1 MRSFSVQVYRG
12 VGVLLPEHTKTVIV
26 YPNPNHNPDPKIATT
41 TNNTKCS
48 HDNRLEK
55 KQPGP
60 LTGIV
65 TIVTHVV
72 KRARAVNEEANGDR
86 SGDYFGQHLKKEA
99 GTGTQISRI
108 TEVIMR

>member
-1 MRSFSVQVYRG
+1 M
-12 VGVLLPEHTKTVIV
+12 
-26 YPNPNHNPDPKIATT
+26 
-41 TNNTKCS
+41 CS

-65 TIVTHVV
+65 TIDAHVV
-72 KRARAVNEEANGDR
+72 KRARAVNEEANGNR